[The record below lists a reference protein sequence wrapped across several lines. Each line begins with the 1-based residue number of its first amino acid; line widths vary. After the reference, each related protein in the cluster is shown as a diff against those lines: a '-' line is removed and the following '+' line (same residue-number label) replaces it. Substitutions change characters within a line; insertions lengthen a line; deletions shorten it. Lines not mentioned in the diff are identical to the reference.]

1 MIDLWAA
8 LNEERESARAALD
21 EIREL
26 GIKKAEAE
34 ANYQIAK
41 NKTALLLKA
50 EGYPATMLQMI
61 LKGDE
66 RVSPALFER
75 DCAESEY
82 DAAREALNYHKLNAR
97 FIEAQIEREWS
108 QARRQL

>member
-1 MIDLWAA
+1 MFDLWDA
-8 LNEERESARAALD
+8 LNEERESAKAALE
-21 EIREL
+21 EIKEL

-34 ANYQIAK
+34 AKYQTAK

-66 RVSPALFER
+66 RVSFAMFER
-75 DCAESEY
+75 DCAVAEY
-82 DAAREALNYHKLNAR
+82 DAARESLNYHKLNAR

-108 QARRQL
+108 QARRQ